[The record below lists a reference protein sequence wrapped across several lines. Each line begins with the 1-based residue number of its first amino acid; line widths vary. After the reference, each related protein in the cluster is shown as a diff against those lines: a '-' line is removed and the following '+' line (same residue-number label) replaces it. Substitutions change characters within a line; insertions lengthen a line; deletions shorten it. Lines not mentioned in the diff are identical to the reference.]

1 MPILKTHNLAM
12 ADFKENKN
20 VFYVYPDNYSLIG
33 GDSIIQE
40 LRNSDYGVPVYTS
53 LSKSQSFI
61 YERGMAMLDESME
74 KIKYLLDS
82 KAIVFVL
89 VNKFYDIIDYDNAE
103 EYQRS
108 IIDEINIVIEK
119 GQPKGVRI

>member
-40 LRNSDYGVPVYTS
+40 LRNSDFGVPVYTS

>member
-40 LRNSDYGVPVYTS
+40 LRNSDFGVPVYTS

-108 IIDEINIVIEK
+108 IIDEINIIIEK

>member
-1 MPILKTHNLAM
+1 M

-74 KIKYLLDS
+74 NIKYLLDNR
-82 KAIVFVL
+82 AIIFVL

>member
-1 MPILKTHNLAM
+1 
-12 ADFKENKN
+12 
-20 VFYVYPDNYSLIG
+20 
-33 GDSIIQE
+33 
-40 LRNSDYGVPVYTS
+40 
-53 LSKSQSFI
+53 
-61 YERGMAMLDESME
+61 ME

>member
-74 KIKYLLDS
+74 NIKYLLDNR
-82 KAIVFVL
+82 AIIFVL

>member
-40 LRNSDYGVPVYTS
+40 LRNSDFGVPVYTS

-82 KAIVFVL
+82 KAVVFVL